1 MKSHTL
7 LSPLFALCAVAYASH
22 EETVCGESKQP
33 VRITARHIEA
43 NGVGYDQGYT
53 TVEGFFTPVHPF
65 GKWEQW
71 VPFLDLRGHVFNN
84 GKMAANAGLGCR
96 YIASSTVFGVNAYYD
111 YRNTKRQHYNQV
123 SAGLEALGKIWD
135 FRINGY
141 LPVGWKNSP
150 FFNTKFDRFK
160 GHSIYLSRKRDFALK
175 SANAEVGLHV
185 DHFKDAPLYFAA
197 GPYYLTGN
205 GKTSWGGS
213 LRAAVDLFDYVR
225 LEGNTSYDSLFQW
238 IGQGQISVNL
248 PLGPKRKVKKN
259 NHSSCGKALALST
272 RALQRVDRMEIIPID
287 RQRISEKA
295 IDPATGQPWVVW
307 FVDNTS
313 SSNGTFE
320 SPFPTLLQAQ
330 NASSPNQII
339 YVFPGDGTS
348 KGMNAGIT
356 LQNGQLFFGA
366 GVEHPIPTT
375 LGTITI
381 PIMASSAPN
390 ITNLA
395 GNVVSLANNNTVSGF
410 TITAMLNGANGISGN
425 GISNFNADSNTFL
438 SASGMTTNGISLVN
452 PSGQVL
458 VSNNVFSGFSGIDHS
473 LNGNG
478 ILLELNAG
486 ETLNEFN
493 VQGNSFISIS
503 NPSNGPGGNGI
514 RIDNSGGVL
523 NTLSFSENLFNV
535 FNVGTVGIFINTNS
549 NAMTGDVNFSDNS
562 FNNFN
567 NATVIA
573 LGNSASLINNT
584 NISQN
589 QFNNLVA
596 TTGINFSL
604 LGETKSMNFT
614 NNEFNNLNSV
624 STGVTIGVND
634 TSLTVNSLNFS
645 DNLFNNLSDS
655 SALNI
660 SSLGAVN
667 QMMVNRNLFNSI
679 GNGPFDGFAAR
690 ISSQGDICLQFTDN
704 TAMPTQNPNPYEFS
718 QSGGTFNRTVG
729 SDSSTNIGQFTI
741 VGTVGAPGSCSE

>member
-1 MKSHTL
+1 MKSHAL
-7 LSPLFALCAVAYASH
+7 LSPLLALCAVAYASH
-22 EETVCGESKQP
+22 EETVCGESKKP
-33 VRITARHIEA
+33 IRITARHIEA

-53 TVEGFFTPVHPF
+53 TVEGFLTSTHPF

-135 FRINGY
+135 FRVNGY

-160 GHSIYLSRKRDFALK
+160 AHSIYLSRKRDFALK
-175 SANAEVGLHV
+175 SANAEAGLHV
-185 DHFKDAPLYFAA
+185 DHFKDVPLYFAA

-205 GKTSWGGS
+205 GKTGWGGS

-225 LEGNTSYDSLFQW
+225 LEGNTSYDSLFHW

-259 NHSSCGKALALST
+259 NHSSCGKALALSM

-287 RQRISEKA
+287 RQRISKEA

-313 SSNGTFE
+313 SSDGTFE

-339 YVFPGDGTS
+339 YVYPGDGTS

-356 LQNGQLFFGA
+356 LQNGQLFFGV
-366 GVEHPIPTT
+366 GVEHSIPTT
-375 LGTITI
+375 VGTITI
-381 PIMASSAPN
+381 PIMASSAPS

-410 TITAMLNGANGISGN
+410 TITAMTNASNGISGN

-438 SASGMTTNGISLVN
+438 SASGKTTNGISLVN

-458 VSNNVFSGFSGIDHS
+458 VNNSVFSGFSCLVNS
-473 LNGNG
+473 SFNGNG
-478 ILLELNAG
+478 IYLELDAG
-486 ETLNEFN
+486 QTLNEFN
-493 VQGNSFISIS
+493 IQGNSFINIS
-503 NPSNGPGGNGI
+503 NPPNGRGGNGVFV
-514 RIDNSGGVL
+514 NSSGGVL
-523 NTLSFSENLFNV
+523 NTFSFSENLFDV
-535 FNVGTVGIFINTNS
+535 FNVNAVGILIINNTNS
-549 NAMTGDVNFSDNS
+549 VIGELNGSNNT

-567 NATVIA
+567 
-573 LGNSASLINNT
+573 SAYAIYLANLSSTFINNS

-589 QFNNLVA
+589 QFNNQVGTDVIFWGVQNA
-596 TTGINFSL
+596 TN
-604 LGETKSMNFT
+604 MNFT
-614 NNEFNNLNSV
+614 HNEFNNLSSNSRGASISV
-624 STGVTIGVND
+624 GGLIN
-634 TSLTVNSLNFS
+634 NLNFS
-645 DNLFNNLSDS
+645 DNLFNNLSG
-655 SALNI
+655 SAVDI
-660 SSLGAVN
+660 GATGTIN
-667 QMMVNRNLFNSI
+667 LMTVNRNLFNGI
-679 GNGPFDGFAAR
+679 GSGLFDGFAAN
-690 ISSQGDICLQFTDN
+690 ISAGGFGTMCLEFTN
-704 TAMPTQNPNPYEFS
+704 NIAMPTQTPNPYKFN
-718 QSGGTFNRTVG
+718 GFGTFNRTVG

-741 VGTVGAPGSCSE
+741 IGTVGAPGSCSE